1 MPTGRIQIVRPLRRG
16 IVDGGSGE
24 VTPSRDGGA
33 REPSPDEDASVGRR
47 AGLRRGISRRVFLGR
62 GSVIAGVAAAVAT
75 VPGLS
80 SVFTAGEVEGPELSS
95 AAPEGDAVATE
106 MTEPIVAHVVNAAT
120 GEINLYQGT
129 QVVAAHS
136 PALAQALARLAAQK

>member
-1 MPTGRIQIVRPLRRG
+1 
-16 IVDGGSGE
+16 
-24 VTPSRDGGA
+24 
-33 REPSPDEDASVGRR
+33 VGRR

-62 GSVIAGVAAAVAT
+62 GSVIAGVAAA

-136 PALAQALARLAAQK
+136 PALAQALAHLAAQK

>member
-1 MPTGRIQIVRPLRRG
+1 MVPPLRKR

-24 VTPSRDGGA
+24 AISSRTEVGNVS
-33 REPSPDEDASVGRR
+33 SPDGDGSIGKR

-80 SVFTAGEVEGPELSS
+80 SLLTASEADGPELSG
-95 AAPEGDAVATE
+95 AAPEGEAAATE
-106 MTEPIVAHVVNAAT
+106 MTEPVVAHVINAAT

-129 QVVAAHS
+129 QVVATHS